1 MEYEHLGCWQGL
13 KWGRTW
19 KPRAKGWMRSEPSCL
34 HTQFV
39 PRSSHSR
46 NQGAMQPRLLL
57 VAAFLALLVLPEAT
71 KAEEGSLLDKMKG
84 YVKEA
89 TTTAKDVFQKTR
101 DWMTESFSSLKDYW
115 SSFKGKFT

>member
-1 MEYEHLGCWQGL
+1 MDE
-13 KWGRTW
+13 
-19 KPRAKGWMRSEPSCL
+19 
-34 HTQFV
+34 FI
-39 PRSSHSR
+39 PRSSRSR

-89 TTTAKDVFQKTR
+89 TTTAKDVVQKTR
-101 DWMTESFSSLKDYW
+101 DWMTKSFSSLKDYW
-115 SSFKGKFT
+115 SSFKGKFQ

>member
-1 MEYEHLGCWQGL
+1 
-13 KWGRTW
+13 
-19 KPRAKGWMRSEPSCL
+19 
-34 HTQFV
+34 
-39 PRSSHSR
+39 
-46 NQGAMQPRLLL
+46 MQPRLLL

-101 DWMTESFSSLKDYW
+101 YALTRDWMTESFSSLKDYW